1 MSHTPATSKD
11 FQFLLH
17 ETTMWPVWSPS
28 QVSISSSIQ
37 WCHLANIYGSKY
49 MVLQVHK
56 LASKILRRQNKDVY
70 NSVSNYL
77 IIPYHCTQDT
87 YSNIIVA
94 RFSTLIQA
102 SRITSSGHAMG
113 PRILGRSRSS
123 SLLLCWMRSELLHT
137 IICHLRQNVLELS
150 ARGPREVQEYLF
162 FNVGSLVV
170 LGWCPPLPIHSL
182 LQKRTIFCAKF
193 CIFLWEAC
201 SLILSVA
208 WTTPSR
214 SEPESAMSS
223 SYIAAEEIQ

>member
-1 MSHTPATSKD
+1 
-11 FQFLLH
+11 
-17 ETTMWPVWSPS
+17 MWPVWSPS

-193 CIFLWEAC
+193 CIFL
-201 SLILSVA
+201 
-208 WTTPSR
+208 
-214 SEPESAMSS
+214 
-223 SYIAAEEIQ
+223 